1 MSDQPG
7 KSGVDVDGG
16 GEPRGPLFPIE
27 DDELKRLACAR
38 SDVSAAL
45 QTCDLLLK
53 SIESADAD
61 LYTALSSTIVICY
74 ARPFTRNRPMGPL
87 PPAWGQFK
95 DARLQQTHDMLL
107 KLRNTA

>member
-74 ARPFTRNRPMGPL
+74 ARPFTRNE
-87 PPAWGQFK
+87 AAE
-95 DARLQQTHDMLL
+95 ARLEALFGHLPEMPGVRWDLL
-107 KLRNTA
+107 